1 MRNVFEVSIGSKTYA
16 FKMVRLQGL
25 VSRIYH
31 QRDDI
36 VTVRIL

>member
-16 FKMVRLQGL
+16 FKIVRLEGL

-31 QRDDI
+31 QRNDI
-36 VTVRIL
+36 AKVQII